1 MSWGNL
7 LGTLFLLF
15 PLLVS
20 ALVEDFGA
28 HFQDFPHQIT
38 KWLFGEENIPFP
50 ENTIFGGDSWI
61 GSPQTK
67 SAKLFNGNG

>member
-50 ENTIFGGDSWI
+50 ENTIFGGDSFL
-61 GSPQTK
+61 K
-67 SAKLFNGNG
+67 